1 MSYLLLIQSCCRLSK
16 SMLHLCSVSEVSH
29 FRNSECQEDN
39 DLKEQLA
46 TYVKA
51 KARYDAL
58 GNSGLYP
65 KRLPTIC
72 SRYQCT
78 R

>member
-1 MSYLLLIQSCCRLSK
+1 M
-16 SMLHLCSVSEVSH
+16 SMLHLCSVSEMSY

-51 KARYDAL
+51 RYDAL

-72 SRYQCT
+72 NMQQISLLSLGLGS
-78 R
+78 